1 MDRATRDA
9 LVQQYKEGAAEVR
22 KAVADVSADN
32 GLDRRP
38 APNEWTAREVVHHLA
53 DSELTSAIRLRLL
66 LAVDGPTIPGYDENA
81 FAQRLHYDRPVE
93 ASLNAMEAARASSA
107 ELLDALDEDDWKRS
121 GTHTESGEYSVS
133 TWLELYAAHPYDHA
147 DQIRKAAASS

>member
-9 LVQQYKEGAAEVR
+9 LVQQYKQGAAEVR
-22 KAVADVSADN
+22 KAVAEAEADN

-38 APNEWTAREVVHHLA
+38 APNEWTAREVAHHLA

-66 LAVDGPTIPGYDENA
+66 LAVDGPTIHGYDENA

-133 TWLELYAAHPYDHA
+133 TWLELYTAHPYDHA